1 MAGYFKIWRDLF
13 EKPIWLNSTPEQKV
27 ILITLIKMAN
37 WKDAKWEWKGKP
49 YHCEPGEFIT
59 SYNSIIKDCGK
70 GVTHQNV
77 RTAIKRFEN
86 YEFLTYQVTV
96 GEYGG
101 IKVKL
106 TNWDKYQNKTN
117 TSINSSLTDCQHIS
131 NSSLTPIKEYKE
143 YKESKEKKNIDI
155 FCNLDFEKC
164 FKIYSENCTN
174 LIPLS
179 FERRAKNILEE
190 LREFLVEIDYDFS
203 YFLNLCKKANSL
215 EKIVNSKIDFR
226 SMIRNHIGIINGK
239 YEQQSKGITKETI
252 QAAMQAYK
260 LKKGLKGG

>member
-1 MAGYFKIWRDLF
+1 MEQELGLQAGALT
-13 EKPIWLNSTPEQKV
+13 NASQT
-27 ILITLIKMAN
+27 
-37 WKDAKWEWKGKP
+37 
-49 YHCEPGEFIT
+49 T
-59 SYNSIIKDCGK
+59 SQYSII
-70 GVTHQNV
+70 T
-77 RTAIKRFEN
+77 IKN
-86 YEFLTYQVTV
+86 WIDYQ
-96 GEYGG
+96 GDNKQ
-101 IKVKL
+101 INKRI
-106 TNWDKYQNKTN
+106 TNEQQTNNKRIT
-117 TSINSSLTDCQHIS
+117 TT
-131 NSSLTPIKEYKE
+131 KESKE

-179 FERRAKNILEE
+179 LERRAKNILEE
-190 LREFLVEIDYDFS
+190 LKEFLVEIDYDFS
-203 YFLNLCKKANSL
+203 YFLNLCKKANNL

-239 YEQQSKGITKETI
+239 YEQQTKGITKETI

>member
-1 MAGYFKIWRDLF
+1 MNMTGY
-13 EKPIWLNSTPEQKV
+13 
-27 ILITLIKMAN
+27 IKLYRQFM
-37 WKDAKWEWKGKP
+37 KWEWYTDIP
-49 YHCEPGEFIT
+49 CHILFEHCLLKANYEPKKWRGQNIEVGQFVT
-59 SYNSIIKDCGK
+59 SIAHLSNETGL
-70 GVTHQNV
+70 TTQQV
-77 RTAIKRFEN
+77 RTALKKLKSTGELTSKTTSQYSIITIKN
-86 YEFLTYQVTV
+86 WIDYQ
-96 GEYGG
+96 GDNKQ
-101 IKVKL
+101 INKRI
-106 TNWDKYQNKTN
+106 TNEQQTNNKRIT
-117 TSINSSLTDCQHIS
+117 TT
-131 NSSLTPIKEYKE
+131 KESKE